1 MRTAEA
7 SGARAWFEM
16 QRRSRMDTASRKV
29 GTMRLNDTGSVTL
42 DWYRDERLAGV
53 GIVRH

>member
-29 GTMRLNDTGSVTL
+29 GTMRLNDTGSFTL
-42 DWYRDERLAGV
+42 EWYRDERLAGV